1 MANKNAATES
11 MVAKLH
17 SQITKIFGMS
27 LAQMIRKLE
36 DGDDAEFAV
45 DTKLLGQVITFLDKN
60 AIYAVPE
67 EEAAGSPLQKQIEEI
82 KARQRAT
89 VVPLVREA

>member
-11 MVAKLH
+11 MVARLH

-27 LAQMIRKLE
+27 LAQMIVKLE
-36 DGDDAEFAV
+36 EGCEAEFAV

-67 EEAAGSPLQKQIEEI
+67 EEAAGSSLHAQLEAI
-82 KARQRAT
+82 KAKQRGT
-89 VVPLVREA
+89 VIPLVREG